1 MSEATGLDGL
11 IDVPRLQGW
20 VDAHLPDLGAGP
32 LRVVPAST
40 GATNEIFLIDRGEQT
55 LVLRRPSRNPRPESD
70 GLMLREYRVLR
81 ALADTDVPHARVH
94 AVCDDRDVVGANF
107 YVMDRIDGF
116 TPQDP
121 LPPPFDR
128 DPEARRGMAHEL
140 VDAIAALAN
149 VDWRARGLEG
159 FGKPEGFLE
168 RQVSRW
174 LGQIDSYEKIEG
186 HTRRGIPGLEDVA
199 RWLEDNRPEASPPA
213 IIHGDY
219 QFINTMFHHGA
230 PARMAAIV
238 DWELTTVGDPL
249 LDLAWMLI
257 GWTDPGEPRGAR
269 SYISETGGFPTR
281 REMIA
286 RYEQRTGRTAE
297 NVDYYAVLARF
308 KLAALLEGHFARYQA
323 GIGSSEHG
331 PIMGE
336 IVLQLI
342 AEAAGIAGR
351 A

>member
-1 MSEATGLDGL
+1 MSDAPGPDGL
-11 IDVPRLQGW
+11 IDLPRLEEW
-20 VDAHLPDLGAGP
+20 LDAHLPDLGAGP
-32 LRVVPAST
+32 LRASPAST
-40 GATNEIFLIDRGEQT
+40 GATNEIFLLDRGGET
-55 LVLRRPSRNPRPESD
+55 VVLRRPSRNPRPESND
-70 GLMLREYRVLR
+70 LMLREYRVLR
-81 ALADTDVPHARVH
+81 ALSDTDVPHARVR
-94 AVCDDRDVVGANF
+94 AVCDERDVVGANF
-107 YVMDRIDGF
+107 YVMDRVDGF
-116 TPQDP
+116 TPCDP

-128 DPEARRGMAHEL
+128 DPEARRGMALEL

-174 LGQIDSYEKIEG
+174 LGQLESYEKLEG
-186 HTRRGIPGLEDVA
+186 YAKREIPGLDEVA
-199 RWLEDNRPEASPPA
+199 RWLEDNRPQGSEPA

-257 GWTDPGEPRGAR
+257 GWTDPGEPRGSR
-269 SYISETGGFPTR
+269 SYIAETEGFPPR
-281 REMIA
+281 REMIE
-286 RYEQRTGRTAE
+286 RYAQLTGRAVG

-308 KLAALLEGHFARYQA
+308 KLAALLEGHYARYQA
-323 GIGSSEHG
+323 GIGSSAHG

-336 IVLQLI
+336 LVPQLI
-342 AEAAGIAGR
+342 AEAVAIAGR